1 VRAQDSPVAL
11 RTGEPVPVTQA
22 ERSHVLTV
30 TSTRPPAEVAVLAAR
45 ASRASD
51 LTRLLALRKR
61 RAE

>member
-1 VRAQDSPVAL
+1 
-11 RTGEPVPVTQA
+11 VPVTQA
-22 ERSHVLTV
+22 ERHHVLTV
-30 TSTRPPAEVAVLAAR
+30 TRARPAAELAVLAAR